1 MPSPDFGGRDRTL
14 WRYRELLPV
23 RDEAFARTLG
33 EGGTPLLSLGEAARA
48 AAGMERGELLVKDE
62 GVNPTGSFKARGL
75 AVAVARAAELGIRHV
90 ALPSAG
96 NAGGAAA
103 AYAAAHGI
111 GCHVAMP
118 ADAPIIN
125 QQEVALYGGELILV
139 DGLIDAAG
147 RLIRERAASEGW
159 FDLSTLKEPYRAE
172 GKKTMGIELAEA
184 GGWGDAWCPDVV
196 VYPTGGGTGIVGMWK
211 AFDELQRLGW
221 IGSRR
226 PRMVVVQSTGCAP
239 IVRAFE
245 TGADHAEPWTDARTF
260 ASGIRVPA
268 AIGDY
273 LILRAVRDS
282 GGTAVTVTDDQI
294 ADAQRVIGR
303 LTGINAA
310 PEGAATY
317 AALGRPS
324 RIGRSGRHGARR
336 PVQHRHRDEVS
347 GCGLIGSRPVP
358 AGTAEAA
365 VGWHVRANGCRL
377 VISHL
382 PHRTALPAAVAA
394 DPSRPRRKCSDGCSP
409 IESPRRQP
417 KDGRGAGH
425 GARRRDARIGTR

>member
-1 MPSPDFGGRDRTL
+1 MPRSYLDGLACSSCGETADADALAGTCAACEKVLFARYDLESLRAEMPVPGFSGRAETL

-23 RDEAFARTLG
+23 REDRLAITLG
-33 EGGTPLLSLGEAARA
+33 EGRTPLIALGAAARR
-48 AAGMERGELLVKDE
+48 AAGLEDAQLLVKEE
-62 GVNPTGSFKARGL
+62 GLNPTGSFKARGL
-75 AVAVARAAELGIRHV
+75 AVAVARAAELGARDV

-118 ADAPIIN
+118 RDAPIIN
-125 QQEVALYGGELILV
+125 QQEVVLYGAELILV

-147 RLIRERAASEGW
+147 RLIRERAADRGW

-172 GKKTMGIELAEA
+172 GKKTMGIELAED

-211 AFDELQRLGW
+211 AWEELEQLGW

-226 PRMVVVQSTGCAP
+226 PRMVVVQADGCAP

-245 TGADHAEPWTDARTF
+245 TGAEHAEPWENARTM
-260 ASGIRVPA
+260 ASGMRVPA

-282 GGTAVTVTDDQI
+282 GGTAVTVGDDEI
-294 ADAQRVIGR
+294 ASAQRELAR
-303 LTGINAA
+303 TSGIWAA
-310 PEGAATY
+310 PEGAATF
-317 AALGRPS
+317 AALAQLRA
-324 RIGRSGRHGARR
+324 SGFLG
-336 PVQHRHRDEVS
+336 
-347 GCGLIGSRPVP
+347 GSERVVLFN
-358 AGTAEAA
+358 T
-365 VGWHVRANGCRL
+365 
-377 VISHL
+377 
-382 PHRTALPAAVAA
+382 
-394 DPSRPRRKCSDGCSP
+394 
-409 IESPRRQP
+409 
-417 KDGRGAGH
+417 GAGSKYPPP
-425 GARRRDARIGTR
+425 G